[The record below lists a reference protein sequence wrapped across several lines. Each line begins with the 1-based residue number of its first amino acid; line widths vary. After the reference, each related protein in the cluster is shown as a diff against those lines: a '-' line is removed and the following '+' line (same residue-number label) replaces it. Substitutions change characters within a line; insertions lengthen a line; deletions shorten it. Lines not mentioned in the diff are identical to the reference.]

1 MALLFLYCR
10 MLNTRYILVFIMK
23 LTEASLIGPTDI
35 KSLSQFNSST
45 PMNNYL
51 NALKAVKESD
61 LGALRNCLTI
71 LPFSSA
77 QLSELL
83 IHASGIRDGRIA
95 QILIEN
101 GASPLF
107 DNHLPIIIHQEYNKH
122 GEMENK
128 KPPNIEEV
136 A

>member
-1 MALLFLYCR
+1 
-10 MLNTRYILVFIMK
+10 MK
-23 LTEASLIGPTDI
+23 LTETNMIGPTDVG
-35 KSLSQFNSST
+35 SLSQFNSST

-61 LGALRNCLTI
+61 FSTLRSCLAL
-71 LPFSSA
+71 LPFSRA

-107 DNHLPIIIHQEYNKH
+107 DNHLPIIIHQEYNKC

-128 KPPNIEEV
+128 KPPSIEEV
-136 A
+136 V